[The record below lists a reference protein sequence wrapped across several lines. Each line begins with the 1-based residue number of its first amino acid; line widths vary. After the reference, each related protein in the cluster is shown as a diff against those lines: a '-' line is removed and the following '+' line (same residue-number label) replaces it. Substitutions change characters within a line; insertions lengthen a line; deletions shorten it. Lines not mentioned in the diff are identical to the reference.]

1 MENIEGRKEKSVA
14 RESLSLS
21 CGFTTVDGSIS
32 PSEREGGEWISR
44 WRAPFNC
51 PGLKQLRF
59 QAS

>member
-32 PSEREGGEWISR
+32 PPGREGRGVDLAVA
-44 WRAPFNC
+44 RAV
-51 PGLKQLRF
+51 
-59 QAS
+59 